1 MTSNILC
8 TIILNVYGSSFKI
21 NKKIKKKT
29 LFSKEIA
36 LFLLFFPT
44 SNKKK
49 SNRNIKIAGIE
60 QHCSFTKHTRE
71 EMTQYVF
78 PENSL

>member
-21 NKKIKKKT
+21 NKKKKT

-36 LFLLFFPT
+36 LFLLFFPLQT
-44 SNKKK
+44 RKK

>member
-21 NKKIKKKT
+21 NKKKLKKNT
-29 LFSKEIA
+29 FQQGNCFIFA
-36 LFLLFFPT
+36 FFPT